1 MGSDSEADGPT
12 PPEGAVAAGAVMV
25 AAGAL
30 GAAQA
35 AAGGGS
41 RLLAT
46 LWHMAQVAVLVTDAQ
61 LRIVAV
67 NPAFEQLTGYAEHE
81 VLGAKPSLLQSGL
94 QPHAFYEAMWQALG
108 AHGVWQ
114 GEITNRRKDGTHVHE
129 FLKIQAIRADEGGQ
143 VRCYVATFND
153 LTLEK
158 AAQSQAQHLASHDLL
173 TGLPNLLLM
182 RDRAGQAMG
191 QVGSGGCVMA
201 VMLLDLDH
209 FKAINDSLGQAGG
222 DELLRQIGHALST
235 GVTFAETVSRRGGDE
250 FVVLFP
256 SADATLLP
264 QMAQRVLV
272 ALADP
277 FAVNGREAVVSAS
290 VGVAVY
296 PSDGADFDTLLS
308 HAEVAMYQAKESG
321 RRCIRFFTD
330 DMNQGARG
338 RMDLLS
344 DLSRAVSRGELR
356 LHLQPVV
363 NLASSVV
370 VGAEAL
376 VRWERPG
383 VGLVPP
389 GEFIALAESSGLI
402 MGIGQWVL
410 NEACQHLARW
420 RSMGLG
426 HLHLAVNVSAMQ
438 FRQGQLEQQVSDALE
453 RSGCDPSRLELEL
466 TESVLMVRPDE
477 VMAVIRRL
485 KQRGVQLSIDDFGTG
500 YSSLAYLRRLAVDK
514 LKIDQSFVRDL
525 TIDPD
530 GAAIVRAVIQMAR
543 SLGLKTVGEG
553 VETQVNR
560 RALQV
565 LGCDLGQGYFFGRPI
580 GVADFEQAALRSSAV
595 AALPPS
601 GLGAGGRLGL
611 RGSGLGS

>member
-1 MGSDSEADGPT
+1 MAPGTETALSA
-12 PPEGAVAAGAVMV
+12 PP
-25 AAGAL
+25 
-30 GAAQA
+30 GAALA
-35 AAGGGS
+35 ARADDVGPASLLTVLAGVGGAH
-41 RLLAT
+41 RLLTT
-46 LWHMAQVAVLVTDAQ
+46 LWHMAQVAVLVTDDK
-61 LRIVAV
+61 LRILAV
-67 NPAFEQLTGYAEHE
+67 NPAFEHCTGYAEHE
-81 VLGAKPSLLQSGL
+81 VLGATPSMLSSGL
-94 QPHAFYEAMWQALG
+94 QTRGFYDAMWDALHT
-108 AHGVWQ
+108 HGFWQ
-114 GEITNRRKDGTHVHE
+114 GEITNRRKDGSNCDE
-129 FLKIQAIRADEGGQ
+129 FLKIQAIKAEAGGQ
-143 VRCYVATFND
+143 VLHYVATFND

-158 AAQSQAQHLASHDLL
+158 AAQNQAQHLASHDLL

-182 RDRAGQAMG
+182 RDRAGQAMVRVASTG
-191 QVGSGGCVMA
+191 QVMA

-209 FKAINDSLGQAGG
+209 FKTMNESLGQAGG
-222 DELLRQIGHALST
+222 DELLRQIARALLAV
-235 GVTFAETVSRRGGDE
+235 VTPTETVSRRGGDE
-250 FVVLFP
+250 FLVLFP
-256 SADATLLP
+256 KAEAASLQL
-264 QMAQRVLV
+264 MAERVLV

-277 FAVNGREAVVSAS
+277 FVVNGREAVVSAS
-290 VGVAVY
+290 VGMAVY
-296 PSDGADFDTLLS
+296 PSDGTDFDTLLS

-321 RRCIRFFTD
+321 RRCMRFFTD

-338 RMDLLS
+338 RMDLLG
-344 DLSRAVSRGELR
+344 DLSRAVQKGELR
-356 LHLQPVV
+356 LHFQPVV
-363 NLASSVV
+363 NLVNSVV

-389 GEFIALAESSGLI
+389 GEFIPLAESSGLI

-410 NEACQHLARW
+410 TEACQHLARW
-420 RSMGLG
+420 QGSGLG

-438 FRQGQLEQQVSDALE
+438 FRQGQLEQQVRDALE

-565 LGCDLGQGYFFGRPI
+565 LGCDFGQGYFFGRP
-580 GVADFEQAALRSSAV
+580 VSAADFEQAALRSHTV
-595 AALPPS
+595 AAVPAS
-601 GLGAGGRLGL
+601 GLRSG
-611 RGSGLGS
+611 GLGF

>member
-114 GEITNRRKDGTHVHE
+114 GEITNRRKDGTHFHE

-235 GVTFAETVSRRGGDE
+235 GVTSAETVSRRGGDE

-356 LHLQPVV
+356 LHFQPVV

-389 GEFIALAESSGLI
+389 SEFIALAESSGLI

-410 NEACQHLARW
+410 NEACQHLERW

-595 AALPPS
+595 GALPSS